1 MPSNVSESASTA
13 ARPAVRPPPM
23 WVVAATVGSAI
34 MGITL
39 LTPALPL
46 VQQQFAASG
55 DAVQL
60 QLTVYLLALAVG
72 QLICGTLSDSVGRRP
87 LLLGGTFL
95 FCIGGGLGLTAD
107 SIEQLTAF
115 RVIQGFGASACLS
128 MGRAMVNDCFP
139 REQAARHMAT
149 IQIMVAIAPILS
161 LALGGVLAELAGWQ
175 GALLVTSTVGLL
187 MFVLCIVTT
196 SETHLQRSSINSAAQ
211 ILGIYRTLLTN
222 PVFLSFTVTG
232 SLQVAMFF
240 SMNGF
245 LPFQYER
252 NGLTPMQFGFWFSLT
267 SVFYLI
273 GNTCNRLYFVSRGI
287 ERAATI
293 GCSLCLCSVIL
304 LFATQEIGLTHPLS
318 LAIPCALFG
327 FSNGIILS
335 NSMVGAIAA
344 AGQHAGSGTGL
355 AGAAQMAAGA
365 LFGSAIIAIGG
376 AEDFTIAALSM
387 MAMSLLSLS
396 SIWYVYKN
404 RPGYHESH

>member
-1 MPSNVSESASTA
+1 MTSNASDTA
-13 ARPAVRPPPM
+13 SSRPRAQAPPM

-46 VQQQFAASG
+46 LQQQFAASG

-60 QLTVYLLALAVG
+60 QLTVYLIALAVG
-72 QLICGTLSDSVGRRP
+72 QLICGTLSDSIGRRP

-95 FCIGGGLGLTAD
+95 YCLGGVLGLSAD
-107 SIEQLTAF
+107 SIESLTVY

-128 MGRAMVNDCFP
+128 MGRAMVNDCFA
-139 REQAARHMAT
+139 RAEAARHLAT

-175 GALLVTSTVGLL
+175 GALFVTSVAGAVVFALCLL
-187 MFVLCIVTT
+187 TT
-196 SETHLQRSSINSAAQ
+196 TETHIQRTSIGSASQ
-211 ILGIYRTLLTN
+211 VIGIYRQLLLN
-222 PVFLSFTVTG
+222 PVFLSFTITG

-287 ERAATI
+287 ERAAMI
-293 GCSLCLCSVIL
+293 GCSMCLLAVVLMFI
-304 LFATQEIGLTHPLS
+304 TQEAGLTHPLS
-318 LAIPCALFG
+318 LVIPCCIFG
-327 FSNGIILS
+327 FSNGIILA
-335 NSMVGAIAA
+335 NIMAGAMSA
-344 AGQHAGSGTGL
+344 AGSYAGTGSGL

-365 LFGSAIIAIGG
+365 LFGSAIIAMGG
-376 AEDFTIAALSM
+376 AVDFTIAALSM
-387 MAMSLLSLS
+387 IAMSLLSLC
-396 SIWYVYKN
+396 SIRYVYKHRTTLN
-404 RPGYHESH
+404 ESY